1 MFVYT
6 IFNKPLLNIYP
17 FKPFNNK
24 DVDTLPESQ
33 NARKISKPKTI
44 RDTIT
49 KETQRVRGTSQ
60 L

>member
-6 IFNKPLLNIYP
+6 IFNKPLPNIY
-17 FKPFNNK
+17 PFNNK